1 MIGLKIHAHKAMPH
15 LQVDIFKT
23 INSYVLLYKLEASA
37 LFIKFCHPQCISFYA
52 SWDVVNLCA
61 VL

>member
-52 SWDVVNLCA
+52 S
-61 VL
+61 